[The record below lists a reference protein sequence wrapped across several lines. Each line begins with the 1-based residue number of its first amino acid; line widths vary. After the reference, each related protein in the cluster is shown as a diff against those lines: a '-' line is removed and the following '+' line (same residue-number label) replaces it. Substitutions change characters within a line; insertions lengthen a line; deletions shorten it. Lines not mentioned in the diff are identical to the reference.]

1 MSSIVVCGG
10 GGKTTIARKYP
21 SLFVDIDDFVWSPVN
36 QDHHRQ
42 LEHACETKNVAVI
55 QTIYRGIMEK
65 HATHLANCGKII
77 LIHHPENAVWLGT
90 NNLGILKPSR
100 SLHLSNIQNRPSYLR
115 EIAVQNWNEL
125 SSHYRCT
132 MYASH
137 DEFEQCILQL
147 L

>member
-77 LIHHPENAVWLGT
+77 HASPRKCCMARN
-90 NNLGILKPSR
+90 KQSR
-100 SLHLSNIQNRPSYLR
+100 N
-115 EIAVQNWNEL
+115 
-125 SSHYRCT
+125 
-132 MYASH
+132 
-137 DEFEQCILQL
+137 FETIS
-147 L
+147 